1 MFTIKKQRQLHWTS
15 HARSKMLFYR
25 LSEGRVKRVLNAP
38 ERIETGIAPETVA
51 MMQTQR
57 GPKNSHEIWTMVA
70 DDRVRRKVISAW
82 RYPGKTKPG
91 EKLPE
96 EILKEFRSGLAIMK

>member
-1 MFTIKKQRQLHWTS
+1 
-15 HARSKMLFYR
+15 MLFYR

-51 MMQTQR
+51 MMQTQC

-70 DDRVRRKVISAW
+70 DDKVRRKVISAW

-91 EKLPE
+91 EKLHE
-96 EILKEFRSGLAIMK
+96 EILREFRAVLAIIKER